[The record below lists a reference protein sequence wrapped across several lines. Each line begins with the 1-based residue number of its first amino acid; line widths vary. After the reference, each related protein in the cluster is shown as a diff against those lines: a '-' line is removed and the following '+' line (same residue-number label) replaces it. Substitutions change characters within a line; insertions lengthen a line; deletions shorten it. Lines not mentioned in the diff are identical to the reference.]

1 MFEKQASATTSN
13 LVMFTAAMLLLLG
26 QPAGYSAGLDGGL
39 GAWSG
44 GEPSAMCRMPV
55 GLSETYGQTF
65 SRMVYETETALL
77 MPFDAPDCAA

>member
-26 QPAGYSAGLDGGL
+26 QPAGYSAGLGGAL
-39 GAWSG
+39 ASWSG
-44 GEPSAMCRMPV
+44 GEPSGMCRMPA

-65 SRMVYETETALL
+65 SRMVYETETVLL
-77 MPFDAPDCAA
+77 MPLDAPECAA